1 MLLISL
7 ICCFLSPPNPEE
19 IESKMC
25 ISLQF
30 PLTPKSKQHID
41 EDQKTRLVL
50 PRILLSV
57 QYYLPSATVGGLV
70 RVCKGAFLS
79 ILNIKKDRVTGV
91 LQRSFNVSGAPA
103 IENRGGDH
111 RSAKNIEK
119 RLAIHSFIE
128 SLKCTE
134 PHYCRSKSQ
143 CRMYLSSE
151 LNIKKLWQIYN
162 CRSDCTKKVKE
173 SFFRKV
179 FNGTY
184 NLSFGS
190 PRTDACSRCIE
201 LNEKVKTT
209 ADLNLKQE
217 YIVQKRIHA
226 LKAKVFYN
234 LLQTNEEHVITM
246 SFYCQ
251 KNMTLPK
258 LPDQSAYFSRQ
269 INFYNFT
276 VVVGT
281 SKSKLEKE
289 NVFMYYWNEAERPKG
304 SNEISSA
311 VFHCL
316 QNIII
321 PRTVDTVR
329 LFADGCGGQN
339 KNTTMIGMCSKFLF
353 THAPRS
359 LKKIEIIF
367 PIVGH
372 SFLPPDRVFAKIEK
386 TLRKKEIITDPQQY
400 VDILQ
405 VHGTTFNLGQES
417 PYMTLKKNAV
427 TILSPLVLGILNL
440 TQPKD
445 FF

>member
-1 MLLISL
+1 MLLIYL
-7 ICCFLSPPNPEE
+7 ICCFLSLPNPEE
-19 IESKMC
+19 IESKIPPC
-25 ISLQF
+25 
-30 PLTPKSKQHID
+30 
-41 EDQKTRLVL
+41 
-50 PRILLSV
+50 PR
-57 QYYLPSATVGGLV
+57 
-70 RVCKGAFLS
+70 
-79 ILNIKKDRVTGV
+79 KD
-91 LQRSFNVSGAPA
+91 
-103 IENRGGDH
+103 
-111 RSAKNIEK
+111 
-119 RLAIHSFIE
+119 
-128 SLKCTE
+128 
-134 PHYCRSKSQ
+134 
-143 CRMYLSSE
+143 
-151 LNIKKLWQIYN
+151 
-162 CRSDCTKKVKE
+162 
-173 SFFRKV
+173 

-184 NLSFGS
+184 NLGFGS

-201 LNEKVKTT
+201 LNEKVKT

-217 YIVQKRIHA
+217 YIVQKRIHT
-226 LKAKVFYN
+226 LKAKAFYN
-234 LLQTNEEHVITM
+234 LLQTNEEHVITL
-246 SFYCQ
+246 SFDCQ
-251 KNMTLPK
+251 KNMMLDT

-316 QNIII
+316 KNIII
-321 PRTVDTVR
+321 PRTVDTIK

-353 THAPRS
+353 TYAPRS

-386 TLRKKEIITDPQQY
+386 TLRKKEIITDPKQY

-405 VHGTTFNLGQES
+405 EHGTTFNLGQEVPVYDFKKECS
-417 PYMTLKKNAV
+417 GNLKPPVATINNVKKEKITDVTRLLSNHYGENWKN
-427 TILSPLVLGILNL
+427 IESLKFYRNLSCRNDDANL
-440 TQPKD
+440 QEEDLLCEPIQENDKYV
-445 FF
+445 